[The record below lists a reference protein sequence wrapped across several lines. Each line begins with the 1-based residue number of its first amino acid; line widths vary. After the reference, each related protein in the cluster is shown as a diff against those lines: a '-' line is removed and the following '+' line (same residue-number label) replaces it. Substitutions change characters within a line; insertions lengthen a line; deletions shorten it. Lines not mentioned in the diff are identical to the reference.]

1 MKIVMKRFLGIELGH
16 YRVKLAYLE
25 QGSLKTYISER
36 IDIDFY
42 TNNHLYAKRI
52 RELLTAHEI
61 RCKHTVFVLPPE
73 KTYVKRVRL
82 PLLTTEQ
89 LKLNLPY
96 EFVDYIGE
104 QTELYQFDYAVL
116 ERSSNQLDLLAA
128 ACKKEL
134 CTELQS
140 FAKLAGLK
148 LTGLVPSV
156 IGLERLLNRNNDQKQ
171 DFVIVDLGFRALRI
185 HFFRQGIYDTTR
197 LLEPGCEE
205 IEQLYQSE
213 KESADQISQC
223 CQTVAIQIMRVLNF
237 YSFNH
242 MDNTLD
248 TLYYCGGGAREQKL
262 LAAIERAVEIPV
274 RSLAVLFPKLG
285 LKEMGITAEC
295 LDSPQTIG
303 VLLT

>member
-1 MKIVMKRFLGIELGH
+1 MKRFLGIELGH
-16 YRVKLAYLE
+16 YRVKLAYME
-25 QGSLKTYISER
+25 QGILKNYISER
-36 IDIDFY
+36 TQTDF
-42 TNNHLYAKRI
+42 HADKRLYAEQI
-52 RELLTAHEI
+52 RKLLAVHEI
-61 RCKHTVFVLPPE
+61 HCKNTVFVLPQE

-82 PLLTTEQ
+82 PLLTKEQ
-89 LKLNLPY
+89 LNLNLPY

-116 ERSSNQLDLLAA
+116 ERSSRHLDLLAA

-140 FAKLAGLK
+140 FAKLAGLR
-148 LTGLVPSV
+148 LTGLVPAV
-156 IGLERLLNRNNDQKQ
+156 IGLERLLNRNNDRKQ

-185 HFFRQGIYDTTR
+185 HFFRQGFYDTTR
-197 LLEPGCEE
+197 ILEPGCEE
-205 IEQLYQSE
+205 MEQLCK
-213 KESADQISQC
+213 KEEENTELFLQC
-223 CQTVAIQIMRVLNF
+223 CQTIAVQIMRVLNF

-248 TLYYCGGGAREQKL
+248 TLYYCGGGARYPKL
-262 LAAIERAVEIPV
+262 LAAMDRAVEIPV
-274 RSLAVLFPKLG
+274 KSLAVLFPELN
-285 LKEMGITAEC
+285 LNEIGITEDC